1 MSLRTSKNK
10 EFFNSRKLS
19 VLRKRTN
26 FQKENSSENKDR
38 NRFSLSAVISN
49 NTTPNC
55 KFTGWNAE
63 TTKTQHRSST
73 KRRFFEPIALAFLSL
88 LMTMSLTGCELKA
101 RNDAGG
107 IADPQAITPTNKVNP
122 SQDADSSFLYDT
134 SIAELQDSSANILDG
149 QTVQIVGE
157 VIGDRRTVDFEEG
170 HYWITLQAE
179 EKDKFSTISVYCT
192 ENTTNLID
200 TYGAYGKRGTTLK
213 VRGVFNIACP
223 QHDGLCD
230 VHAESSS
237 IKAAGNEVNPEFDA
251 QGLSFGICML
261 IFGGIM
267 SGFYLYLAKRKR
279 AELAQ
284 AETDEDIEDN

>member
-1 MSLRTSKNK
+1 MSLM
-10 EFFNSRKLS
+10 NSINNNLFSSCKTS
-19 VLRKRTN
+19 VLRIHTN
-26 FQKENSSENKDR
+26 FQKEKSTEDKRKNNFSEDAEINK
-38 NRFSLSAVISN
+38 NATSNCTVTNLTNKTSAIQLH
-49 NTTPNC
+49 C
-55 KFTGWNAE
+55 NA
-63 TTKTQHRSST
+63 
-73 KRRFFEPIALAFLSL
+73 KRRTFGAVLLVLLIL
-88 LMTMSLTGCELKA
+88 LMALSLTGCEWKA
-101 RNDAGG
+101 KDDTGG
-107 IADPQAITPTNKVNP
+107 IADPQALTPTNKVNP

-134 SIAELQDSSANILDG
+134 SIAELQDPSANILDG

-213 VRGVFNIACP
+213 VRGVFNIACT

-267 SGFYLYLAKRKR
+267 FGFYIYLAKRKKS
-279 AELAQ
+279 ELAQ